1 MPNAIA
7 NRAHL
12 SFVQESVFASTLSAT
27 ALKQLRIVSESLA
40 LAKNVQFSGQM
51 DQATRNRVAVIE
63 ASKAAGGS
71 IECELSFTDFV
82 PLIQAAI
89 GATIATPAQTGATY
103 KNGNVLQ
110 TFYFE
115 KLFADVS
122 RYVGVYG
129 CAINEL
135 ELRFQANS
143 PVMATFGIM
152 AAKTGSLGATRGVS
166 YTTPSTDA
174 VMRSGVDVAHVKVDG
189 SAIAAAVRALTLKI
203 ANGLKPTDQLTSEHP
218 TGFQFGDFQVTGT
231 AEVYFPDAA
240 VYDLVEGSTSKSL
253 EIKVANAAGSFAF
266 NMPAV
271 RFTGGTPLIA
281 GQGSDVMLS
290 IPFLAHQADG
300 GDNTLN
306 VTIDPAGP

>member
-1 MPNAIA
+1 MANAIA

-12 SFVQESVFASTLSAT
+12 SFVQESAFGSTLSAT

-40 LAKNVQFSGQM
+40 LAKNIVLSGQM

-63 ASKAAGGS
+63 ASKSAGGS
-71 IECELSFTDFV
+71 IDCELSFTDFV
-82 PLIQAAI
+82 PLLQAAL
-89 GATIATPAQTGATY
+89 GVTIANPAQAGATY

-122 RYVGVYG
+122 RYIGVYG

-135 ELRFQANS
+135 ELRFSANQ
-143 PVMATFGIM
+143 PVTATFGIM
-152 AAKTGSLGATRGVS
+152 AAKTGSLAATRGQS
-166 YTTPSTDA
+166 YTAPSTDA

-189 SAIAAAVRALTLKI
+189 SAIACAVRAMTLKI
-203 ANGLKPTDQLTSEHP
+203 ANGLKPTEQLTSDIP
-218 TGFQFGDFQVTGT
+218 AGFQFGDFQVSGSFE
-231 AEVYFPDAA
+231 AYFPDAA
-240 VYDLVEGSTSKSL
+240 VYDLVEGSTSKSM
-253 EIKVANAAGSFAF
+253 EIKVANEAGSFAF

-271 RFTGGTPLIA
+271 RFTGGTPAIP
-281 GQGSDVMLS
+281 GQGQDVMLS
-290 IPFLAHQADG
+290 IPFLAHQAPS

-306 VTIDPAGP
+306 VVIDPVGP